1 MAGKNFPATRAPD
14 QPAAEWVETSKL
26 VPWAR
31 NPRRN
36 DKAVKKIA
44 ESIKRFGF
52 GAPIVA
58 RRENGEVIAGHT
70 RLKAA
75 IRLKLSHVPVRYLDL
90 NERESHLLAMADN
103 KLGELA
109 EWDQDE
115 VARILSEY
123 GLSEVAVAGWD
134 FDELAKM
141 AKDLAGDAE
150 AEDGSPKLGDGLTYS
165 VVVECAD
172 EGHQTELLMRF
183 EDEGLKCKPLVT

>member
-103 KLGELA
+103 KLGELS
-109 EWDQDE
+109 EWDQAE
-115 VARILSEY
+115 VAKILSEY
-123 GLSEVAVAGWD
+123 GLEEARIAGWD
-134 FDELAKM
+134 LAELGKM
-141 AKDLAGDAE
+141 AEDIDQEAGDAVAAGGGLKYQVV
-150 AEDGSPKLGDGLTYS
+150 AECK
-165 VVVECAD
+165 D
-172 EGHQTELLMRF
+172 EEEQTELLERLESDGF
-183 EDEGLKCKPLVT
+183 RCKPLILMVF